1 MRKMNTELAAKL
13 AQFPLFTGQSPEM
26 LDKIAAVAQLR
37 RYQRGQSVF
46 CEGDAG
52 NGFYMVSKGRVK
64 IFKLSSEGKEQ
75 ILHVFGPGEPFGEV
89 AVFEGRSFPAS
100 AEAMEALEA
109 VFIERADFIELI
121 QKNPGLTLKMLSM
134 LSLRLRIFAHLIED
148 LSLKDVP
155 SRLARYL
162 LFAVEK
168 QKNSQKIEL
177 DITRGQLASLLGTI
191 PETLSRIFSRF
202 QANGVLITNGNEVT
216 IQDIPMLEAI
226 AEGSAKL

>member
-100 AEAMEALEA
+100 AEAMEAMEA

-162 LFAVEK
+162 LLAQTK
-168 QKNSQKIEL
+168 QQKDTIEL
-177 DITRGQLASLLGTI
+177 DITRSQLASLLGTI

-202 QANGVLITNGNEVT
+202 QAHGILLTESNTVKIRDTKL
-216 IQDIPMLEAI
+216 LRAI
-226 AEGSAKL
+226 AEGIEKL

>member
-100 AEAMEALEA
+100 AEAMEAMEA

-162 LFAVEK
+162 LLAQTK
-168 QKNSQKIEL
+168 QQKDTIEL
-177 DITRGQLASLLGTI
+177 DITRSQLASLLGTI

-202 QANGVLITNGNEVT
+202 QANGILLTESNTVKIRDTKL
-216 IQDIPMLEAI
+216 LRAI
-226 AEGSAKL
+226 AEGIEKL